1 MKSQKKND
9 YNSLYCP
16 ICNENLSKTTI
27 KSHFT
32 HHWNNANS
40 NINENSSEWILD
52 NRRKGRKAAM
62 EAMKKFSSKKD
73 FLEDD
78 NERLLSRIKNNR
90 ITRMNILR
98 EKTRRKNKKN
108 SVDILIDEYSNSLNP
123 STCFMC
129 GTILYGSLDQINLHI
144 DRCLQQQ
151 QQLELESKEL
161 SNKELTKSKSFD
173 EYTWAGQTRIR
184 ATSLHEGSL
193 SDIANVVKK
202 SKGEDDT
209 EDELN
214 IEDDGTEIYGQK
226 QYNEQSIVQ
235 MRNETNK
242 MINEDSKSSV
252 TPKKKISI
260 IRIPIPKRLLKNS
273 KKDSLNTNIKE
284 SKELESKEPQK
295 VIKEKKDDKSL
306 IIDALR
312 EKIKEMEKQQKDSY
326 KCLICLEPFVN
337 PVTSINCWHVFCEKC
352 WLQTLGAKRLCPQC
366 QIITS
371 PGDLRRIY
379 L

>member
-1 MKSQKKND
+1 MKGD
-9 YNSLYCP
+9 ANSLKCP
-16 ICNENLSKTTI
+16 ICGNHLSKTNI

-32 HHWNNANS
+32 HHWNNSNS
-40 NINENSSEWILD
+40 NINEKKKEWIIET
-52 NRRKGRKAAM
+52 RKKNRKAAVV
-62 EAMKKFSSKKD
+62 AMKKFSSKKD

-78 NERLLSRIKNNR
+78 NERLLSRVKNNR
-90 ITRMNILR
+90 ETRVNILR
-98 EKTRRKNKKN
+98 EKTKRKYKK
-108 SVDILIDEYSNSLNP
+108 SDVDNIIEDYNNSLNP

-129 GTILYGSLDQINLHI
+129 GAVLFGTLEQINLHI
-144 DRCLQQQ
+144 DQCLLQQNQ
-151 QQLELESKEL
+151 IANEEPVGLK
-161 SNKELTKSKSFD
+161 KSQSFD

-193 SDIANVVKK
+193 SDIASNSVGK
-202 SKGEDDT
+202 SKVEDDV
-209 EDELN
+209 DDVELN
-214 IEDDGTEIYGQK
+214 VEDDETEIYRQK
-226 QYNEQSIVQ
+226 QYGEQSILEVQ
-235 MRNETNK
+235 KEKEKEKTIEKNQDTP
-242 MINEDSKSSV
+242 INQDT
-252 TPKKKISI
+252 TPKKKSSI
-260 IRIPIPKRLLKNS
+260 IKITIPKRLIKNS
-273 KKDSLNTNIKE
+273 QKDNKE
-284 SKELESKEPQK
+284 SG
-295 VIKEKKDDKSL
+295 VIKQQEVAEVKKDDKNL

-312 EKIKEMEKQQKDSY
+312 AKIKEMEKQQKEVN

>member
-1 MKSQKKND
+1 
-9 YNSLYCP
+9 
-16 ICNENLSKTTI
+16 
-27 KSHFT
+27 
-32 HHWNNANS
+32 
-40 NINENSSEWILD
+40 
-52 NRRKGRKAAM
+52 
-62 EAMKKFSSKKD
+62 
-73 FLEDD
+73 
-78 NERLLSRIKNNR
+78 
-90 ITRMNILR
+90 
-98 EKTRRKNKKN
+98 
-108 SVDILIDEYSNSLNP
+108 
-123 STCFMC
+123 MC
-129 GTILYGSLDQINLHI
+129 GTVLYGSLDQINLHI

-161 SNKELTKSKSFD
+161 SNKELKKSQSFD

-193 SDIANVVKK
+193 LDIANVVKK

-226 QYNEQSIVQ
+226 QYNEQSIAQ

-242 MINEDSKSSV
+242 MITEESKSSV

-260 IRIPIPKRLLKNS
+260 IRIPIPKRLIKNS
-273 KKDSLNTNIKE
+273 KKESVNTNIIKE
-284 SKELESKEPQK
+284 SNELESKESQQ
-295 VIKEKKDDKSL
+295 VIKEKKNDKNL

-312 EKIKEMEKQQKDSY
+312 EKIREMEKQQKDSY

-379 L
+379 F